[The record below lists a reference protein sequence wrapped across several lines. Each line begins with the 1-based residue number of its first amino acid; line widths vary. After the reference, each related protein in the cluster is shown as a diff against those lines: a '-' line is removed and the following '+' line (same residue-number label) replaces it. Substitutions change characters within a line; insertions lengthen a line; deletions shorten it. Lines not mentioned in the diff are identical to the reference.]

1 MFGCGNGVR
10 VPFQLLLTLPA
21 LAANYGR
28 RAVSAGVGNRLS
40 KPSPDERRRLGPP
53 SPDRFI
59 PRPALILFVGIL
71 AAAFLACGGD
81 GGGAVENRIL
91 TVVRVE
97 ERDANGDWVPV
108 ENARVLYEIYSPRGS
123 TPAEPPPLFYQYEG
137 TTNSQGIST
146 IGNDPEGRV
155 GTDIGM
161 VVVDVIHPDGR
172 TSFKRKKVEEKF
184 DFAEWSKGFMTE
196 SAPPGEIAA
205 AICADAVDFE
215 TCENSLANNDL
226 KMWGAGVVVR
236 VR

>member
-10 VPFQLLLTLPA
+10 VPFQPLLTLPA

-28 RAVSAGVGNRLS
+28 RVVSAGAGNRLS

-97 ERDANGDWVPV
+97 ERDANGDWDPV
-108 ENARVLYEIYSPRGS
+108 ENASFMPWLM
-123 TPAEPPPLFYQYEG
+123 G
-137 TTNSQGIST
+137 TAL
-146 IGNDPEGRV
+146 
-155 GTDIGM
+155 
-161 VVVDVIHPDGR
+161 IH
-172 TSFKRKKVEEKF
+172 
-184 DFAEWSKGFMTE
+184 
-196 SAPPGEIAA
+196 
-205 AICADAVDFE
+205 
-215 TCENSLANNDL
+215 SLAVTERRGIF
-226 KMWGAGVVVR
+226 KIR
-236 VR
+236 I